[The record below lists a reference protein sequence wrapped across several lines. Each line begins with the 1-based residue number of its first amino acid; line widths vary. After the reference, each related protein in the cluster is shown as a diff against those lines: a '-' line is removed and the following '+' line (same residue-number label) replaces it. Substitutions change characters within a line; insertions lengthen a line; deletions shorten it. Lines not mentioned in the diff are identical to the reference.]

1 MCFGQAKTLSLAK
14 FVVMNSKVRHGLSY
28 KMFSVFNFH
37 QLHFQ
42 DIRDFLEEDFK
53 HPNLSKALALDTLT
67 KNISLTPEEAKV
79 LAEKIVKAVNEL
91 KGVPEILNESRKDY
105 LTAINL
111 KKEALRARYVFLPNH
126 IDGV

>member
-1 MCFGQAKTLSLAK
+1 MA
-14 FVVMNSKVRHGLSY
+14 
-28 KMFSVFNFH
+28 
-37 QLHFQ
+37 
-42 DIRDFLEEDFK
+42 EDFK
-53 HPNLSKALALDTLT
+53 HPNISKALALDTLT

-111 KKEALRARYVFLPNH
+111 KKEALRARYVTL
-126 IDGV
+126 VL